1 MRPILLSFG
10 GGINSTALLLE
21 WVEQGKP
28 LDLVIFADTGSEMPE
43 TYEFIDKYV
52 IPFCKKHKIHFETV
66 YYTVSNKVA
75 GVKKGHWVEGE
86 RVSIYDY
93 YEYQKAVPSM
103 IKRSCTDKFKISPI
117 EKYIKQKWGDKNLPL
132 RLIGIDAGESHR
144 AKFIVDPKTGKKI
157 NVVAVSARSINKKR
171 KFKVNKKIFY
181 KNPLE
186 IFKKN
191 NIDILF
197 EAIGLS
203 DGISKKV
210 VETALKSKIHVITP
224 NKALIS
230 KHGNELAKL
239 AEKNKVNLEF
249 EASVAGGIPIL
260 RSIKEGLATNK
271 ISKVY
276 GILNG
281 TSNYILSEMENSN
294 ENFADVLKKAQI
306 LGYAEPGNP
315 KLDLNGFDAFAKVR
329 ILSAL
334 AFNSKISKHKCLME
348 GIEKI
353 ELKDIKIANQLD
365 LRIKLLGISE
375 LKNNHLFETV
385 HPCLVSKKSYIGN
398 VNGVMNAVILQGK
411 PVGESVLQGE
421 GAGPGPTSSSLLS
434 DLLSILRGN
443 IKKPFGVSVSKLK
456 SLKPYNVNNYVNSL
470 YLRFEVKDKP
480 GVLSEITNRLAKYKI
495 SVKRLIQTPDKKNN
509 KATIV
514 IITHKT
520 TETNIHNCLSI
531 FKKNKN
537 ILKTPTLIRLLG

>member
-1 MRPILLSFG
+1 MKKKYNIAVVGLGQVGIYLLNELK
-10 GGINSTALLLE
+10 I
-21 WVEQGKP
+21 
-28 LDLVIFADTGSEMPE
+28 
-43 TYEFIDKYV
+43 
-52 IPFCKKHKIHFETV
+52 KK
-66 YYTVSNKVA
+66 NA
-75 GVKKGHWVEGE
+75 
-86 RVSIYDY
+86 
-93 YEYQKAVPSM
+93 
-103 IKRSCTDKFKISPI
+103 I
-117 EKYIKQKWGDKNLPL
+117 E
-132 RLIGIDAGESHR
+132 
-144 AKFIVDPKTGKKI
+144 VKTGTKI
-157 NVVAVSARSINKKR
+157 NIVAISAKNIKKKR
-171 KFKVNKKIFY
+171 KFKINKKIFY
-181 KNPLE
+181 TNPLDVL
-186 IFKKN
+186 KKHK
-191 NIDILF
+191 IDILF

-203 DGISKKV
+203 DGVSLKI
-210 VETALKSKIHVITP
+210 VEKALKNKVHVITP

-230 KHGNELAKL
+230 KHGNYLAKL
-239 AEKNKVNLEF
+239 AEKNNVNLEF

-281 TSNYILSEMENSN
+281 TSNYILTEMENSN
-294 ENFADVLKKAQI
+294 KKFNEVLFKAQK

-375 LKNNHLFETV
+375 LKNNQIFETV
-385 HPCLVSKKSYIGN
+385 HPCLVNKKSYIGN
-398 VNGVMNAVILQGK
+398 VSGVMNAVILQGK
-411 PVGESVLQGE
+411 PVGESIFQGE

-443 IKKPFGVSVSKLK
+443 IKKPFGVSFSKLK
-456 SLKPYNVNNYVNSL
+456 SLKSFNINNYTNSL
-470 YLRFEVKDKP
+470 YLRFEVKDRP
-480 GVLSEITNRLAKYKI
+480 GVLSKITNRLARYKI
-495 SVKRLIQTPDKKNN
+495 SVKRLIQTPNKKTN

-520 TETNIHNCLSI
+520 SEINCKHCLSI

-537 ILKTPTLIRLLG
+537 ILKAPTLIRLLG